1 MRLRLLEPVS
11 KRESYADKQTEMNMK
26 FAQNS
31 LLILIYLLAISVTV
45 ETQPM
50 AGEQKPGQKPGWK
63 QLDKGLQL
71 GTFLAPQAAVV
82 GDSRVK
88 VLRIDPKYYQ
98 LRLLNASRVENGV
111 PLTPKQWCR
120 QNGLVAA
127 INPSM
132 YQTDYKTSVSL
143 MRTKGHINN
152 PRLSKDMTILAFDR
166 QSPDIPR
173 AKIIDRQCEDFQF
186 WKQKYGTLVQSIRMI
201 SCTGKNV
208 WKPQPRRWST
218 SAIGIDRQGN
228 ILFIH
233 VRSLYR
239 THDLIN
245 ILKKLPLNISRAMYT
260 EGGPQ
265 AQLYINSGHK
275 ELDLTGSYETS
286 SNDDNEGAISWPLP
300 NVVGISKRKPSSKR

>member
-1 MRLRLLEPVS
+1 
-11 KRESYADKQTEMNMK
+11 MK
-26 FAQNS
+26 VALKS
-31 LLILIYLLAISVTV
+31 LAILLILLVSATTGES
-45 ETQPM
+45 
-50 AGEQKPGQKPGWK
+50 EQKRLVPETNQKPGWQ
-63 QLDKGLQL
+63 QLDKGLDL
-71 GTFLAPQAAVV
+71 GIFLAPQVAAG
-82 GDSRVK
+82 GDSLVR

-143 MRTKGHINN
+143 MRTKIHTNN
-152 PRLSKDMTILAFDR
+152 PRLSKDMSILAFDR
-166 QSPDIPR
+166 QADSVPR
-173 AKIIDRQCEDFQF
+173 VKIIDRQCEDFQS

-208 WKPQPRRWST
+208 WKPQTRRWST
-218 SAIGIDRQGN
+218 SAIGVDEQGQV
-228 ILFIH
+228 LFIH
-233 VRSLYR
+233 VRALYS

-245 ILKKLPLNISRAMYT
+245 ILKKLPLHISRAMYT

-265 AQLYINSGHK
+265 AQLYINSDDK
-275 ELDLTGSYETS
+275 EWEFNGSYETN
-286 SNDDNEGAISWPLP
+286 SNEANEGSISWPLP
-300 NVVGISKRKPSSKR
+300 NVLGISKR

>member
-1 MRLRLLEPVS
+1 LRLRLLEPVS

-26 FAQNS
+26 LAQNS

-82 GDSRVK
+82 GDSLVK

-98 LRLLNASRVENGV
+98 LRLLNASRIKNGV

-166 QSPDIPR
+166 QSSDVPR

-218 SAIGIDRQGN
+218 SAIGIDGQGN

-233 VRSLYR
+233 VRSLYS

-300 NVVGISKRKPSSKR
+300 NVVGITKLKLQSDQ

>member
-1 MRLRLLEPVS
+1 
-11 KRESYADKQTEMNMK
+11 MNMK
-26 FAQNS
+26 LAQNS
-31 LLILIYLLAISVTV
+31 LLILIFLLAISVSV
-45 ETQPM
+45 EAQPM
-50 AGEQKPGQKPGWK
+50 DGEQKSRQKPGWQ

-82 GDSRVK
+82 GDSLVR

-98 LRLLNASRVENGV
+98 LRLLNASRVENSV

-143 MRTKGHINN
+143 MRTKVHINN

-166 QSPDIPR
+166 QSSDVPR

-218 SAIGIDRQGN
+218 SAIGIDRQDN

-233 VRSLYR
+233 VRSLYS

-265 AQLYINSGHK
+265 AQLYINSGNK
-275 ELDLTGSYETS
+275 ELELPGTYETS
-286 SNDDNEGAISWPLP
+286 SNQSNDRAISWPLP
-300 NVVGISKRKPSSKR
+300 NVVGISKR

>member
-1 MRLRLLEPVS
+1 MRPALE
-11 KRESYADKQTEMNMK
+11 
-26 FAQNS
+26 F
-31 LLILIYLLAISVTV
+31 LLIAVFLFCISATA
-45 ETQPM
+45 EAQPTDSRHKNK
-50 AGEQKPGQKPGWK
+50 EKIGWQ
-63 QLDKGLQL
+63 QLDRGLEL
-71 GTFLAPQAAVV
+71 GTFKAHQAAAV
-82 GDSRVK
+82 GDSVVR
-88 VLRIDPKYYQ
+88 VLRINLNHYQ
-98 LRLLNASRVENGV
+98 LRLLNASRFENGV

-120 QNGLVAA
+120 QNGLAAA

-143 MRTKGHINN
+143 MRTKVHTNN

-166 QSPDIPR
+166 HSADVPR
-173 AKIIDRQCEDFQF
+173 AKIIDRQCDDFQF
-186 WKQKYGTLVQSIRMI
+186 WKEKYGTLVQSIRMI

-233 VRSLYR
+233 VRSLYS

-265 AQLYINSGHK
+265 AQLYINSGA
-275 ELDLTGSYETS
+275 EEFEFTGSYETS
-286 SNDDNEGAISWPLP
+286 SPQSKTRALAWPLP
-300 NVVGISKRKPSSKR
+300 NVVGISKR